1 MYCMVQINSLFKRE
15 KNTHQ
20 NRVQVFTMSQTYL
33 QTRTF
38 DVKLD
43 ITQISDV
50 VF

>member
-15 KNTHQ
+15 KIYTSKQSTGIYDVTNLFA
-20 NRVQVFTMSQTYL
+20 NKNV
-33 QTRTF
+33 

>member
-15 KNTHQ
+15 KKYTSKQ
-20 NRVQVFTMSQTYL
+20 STGIYMSQTYL

-43 ITQISDV
+43 ITQISGV